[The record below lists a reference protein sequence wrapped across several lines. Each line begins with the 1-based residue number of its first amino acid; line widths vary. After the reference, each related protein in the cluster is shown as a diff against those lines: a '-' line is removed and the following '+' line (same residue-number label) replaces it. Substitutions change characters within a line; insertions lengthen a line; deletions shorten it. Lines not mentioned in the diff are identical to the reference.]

1 MKKGNIM
8 RDVISSSQFT
18 ANVIKEYKKGLGDV
32 VLVAITPRT
41 TIELPAH
48 LTQAEI
54 GLSLKPWGI
63 ALKFLFLHHENILF
77 PND

>member
-8 RDVISSSQFT
+8 REFTSSSQLT
-18 ANVIKEYKKGLGDV
+18 ENVIKEYKKGVGEV

-48 LTQAEI
+48 LTKAEI
-54 GLSLKPWGI
+54 DARVEVYK
-63 ALKFLFLHHENILF
+63 KLHSSKV
-77 PND
+77 

>member
-8 RDVISSSQFT
+8 REIASSSQLT
-18 ANVIKEYKKGLGDV
+18 ENALKEYKKSVGNV
-32 VLVAITPRT
+32 VQIAITPRT

-54 GLSLKPWGI
+54 DARVEVYK
-63 ALKFLFLHHENILF
+63 KLHSSKV
-77 PND
+77 